1 MARFYLF
8 FPSGGDDR
16 KGRSGR
22 IKAQTTGKTMSVTLE
37 AVRLTKTYGP
47 HRAVADLS
55 FAAEAGDVV
64 GLLGPNGAGKTTT
77 IRLFTTVLTPTSG
90 EFWVAGQPW
99 TAATEIRR
107 RVGVL
112 PESSGYPRAQTGREY
127 LRYHARLYGRS
138 SQSARAVA
146 EDLLVQVGL
155 ADRADSFISSYSR
168 GMRQRL
174 GIARALVNNP
184 VVVFLDEPT
193 LGLDPAGQAHVLN
206 LVRDIARR
214 GTTVVLSTH
223 TLPEVEQACS
233 RVVILDRG
241 GVLISGSVGEVIRAA
256 VVERF
261 AQLQVPGDLVERAL
275 RALARVPELTVT
287 QLADRPDVL
296 RIALSG
302 SAAEPDGREDGLN
315 AALMAVANEHVPV
328 LSYEVEGA
336 QLSDAFLKLT
346 RNSVA

>member
-1 MARFYLF
+1 
-8 FPSGGDDR
+8 
-16 KGRSGR
+16 
-22 IKAQTTGKTMSVTLE
+22 MSVTLE

-47 HRAVADLS
+47 HHAVEDLS
-55 FAAEAGDVV
+55 FGAEAGDVV

-77 IRLFTTVLTPTSG
+77 IRLFTTVLRPTSG
-90 EFWVAGQPW
+90 EFWVAGHPW

-112 PESSGYPRAQTGREY
+112 PESSGYPRSQTGREY

-138 SQSARAVA
+138 SQSARVVA
-146 EDLLVQVGL
+146 EDLLAQVGL

-193 LGLDPAGQAHVLN
+193 LGLDPAGQAQVLN

-241 GVLISGSVGEVIRAA
+241 AVLVSGSVGEVIRAA

-261 AQLQVPGDLVERAL
+261 AQLQVPADLVEQAV
-275 RALARVPELTVT
+275 RALAQVPELTVT

-296 RIALSG
+296 RIALAG
-302 SAAEPDGREDGLN
+302 SAAQAHGDDGPN
-315 AALMAVANEHVPV
+315 AALMAVANAHVPV
-328 LSYEVEGA
+328 LSYQIEGA

-346 RNSVA
+346 RKSVA